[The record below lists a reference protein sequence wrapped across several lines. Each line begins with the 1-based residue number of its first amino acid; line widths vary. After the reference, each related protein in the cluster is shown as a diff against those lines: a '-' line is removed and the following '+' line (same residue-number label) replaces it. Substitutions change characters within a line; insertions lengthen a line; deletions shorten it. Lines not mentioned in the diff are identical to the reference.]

1 MNSLDRRPPRA
12 VGPYKAVVL
21 HVDLRGTF
29 FDLDDF
35 LRWLEAN
42 ERLFHVD
49 AMRLSPS
56 AGDLMTLSLTIS
68 GLTG

>member
-1 MNSLDRRPPRA
+1 MNSLDRRPPRG

-49 AMRLSPS
+49 AMRLAPL